1 MLAAVCMLMLRGL
14 DKSGFAATASVCF
27 GVIFA
32 LAAVLCAK
40 PVLEQLVS
48 IGGLYLGDAHADILR
63 RGLAVGITV
72 QLTADTVR
80 DAGEGGL
87 ADRVETVGR
96 AVLLCI
102 GIPLYKELFSLAG
115 QFFGM

>member
-1 MLAAVCMLMLRGL
+1 MLAAVCLLLLRGL
-14 DKSGFAATASVCF
+14 DKSGFTGAASVCF

-32 LAAVLCAK
+32 LAAVYCAK
-40 PVLEQLVS
+40 PVIEQLAE
-48 IGGLYLGDAHADILR
+48 IGGLYLGDSHADILF
-63 RGLAVGITV
+63 RGMAVGITV

-115 QFFGM
+115 RFFGM

>member
-1 MLAAVCMLMLRGL
+1 MLATVCMLLLRGL
-14 DKSGFAATASVCF
+14 DRNGYTAAASAGF

-32 LAAVLCAK
+32 LAAVHCAK
-40 PVLEQLVS
+40 PILGQLAG
-48 IGGLYLGDAHADILR
+48 IGSLYLGHDHADILW
-63 RGLAVGITV
+63 RGMAVGITV

-80 DAGEGGL
+80 DFGEGGL
-87 ADRVETVGR
+87 ADRVEVVGR

-115 QFFGM
+115 RFFGM